1 MQLWSKIKQI
11 IRKQLEKEARIELTR
26 FICEAKPFNGE
37 DFPRKLKRSKERI
50 AYKQNLT
57 ETYTYQEG
65 DDLLAKKQ
73 DFIKQYTVN
82 ERKQFDYF
90 IKDNPFPPG
99 EIQTRVWREHEQCQR
114 FWAQKAWRKVVR
126 RNHREH
132 MRAKFMNQKT
142 R

>member
-11 IRKQLEKEARIELTR
+11 IRKQLEKEARIEVTR
-26 FICEAKPFNGE
+26 FICEAKPFNGG

-73 DFIKQYTVN
+73 DFIDQYIIN
-82 ERKQFDYF
+82 KRSRLE
-90 IKDNPFPPG
+90 
-99 EIQTRVWREHEQCQR
+99 
-114 FWAQKAWRKVVR
+114 
-126 RNHREH
+126 
-132 MRAKFMNQKT
+132 NQLHA
-142 R
+142 